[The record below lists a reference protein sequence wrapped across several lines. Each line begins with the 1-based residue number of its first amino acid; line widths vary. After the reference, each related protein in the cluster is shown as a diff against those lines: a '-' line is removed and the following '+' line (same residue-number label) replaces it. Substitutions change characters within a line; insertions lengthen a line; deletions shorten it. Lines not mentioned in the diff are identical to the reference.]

1 MLRREQLDELDVII
15 RDLGLAMDIRDQIE
29 AGEERGLIDF
39 ADGTRIS
46 LPIPNTV
53 KTRINRKITL
63 LSIMLKEKIVKL

>member
-1 MLRREQLDELDVII
+1 MTREEIDELELII
-15 RDLGLAMDIRDQIE
+15 RDLRLAMDIREQIE